1 MSVSF
6 TNILQILAGDETS
19 TQSRDKSRSSVQKRD
34 GFIFPSNTLFTME
47 VEKSNTTILLLSWFF
62 CSIYLETMNSVRASM
77 RSKSVKD
84 WIQSDKRSVNN
95 FLVVSHFTI
104 YEIGDNYLTRINHPG
119 YIQWKNDLR
128 TIRGRNMG
136 G

>member
-1 MSVSF
+1 
-6 TNILQILAGDETS
+6 
-19 TQSRDKSRSSVQKRD
+19 
-34 GFIFPSNTLFTME
+34 ME